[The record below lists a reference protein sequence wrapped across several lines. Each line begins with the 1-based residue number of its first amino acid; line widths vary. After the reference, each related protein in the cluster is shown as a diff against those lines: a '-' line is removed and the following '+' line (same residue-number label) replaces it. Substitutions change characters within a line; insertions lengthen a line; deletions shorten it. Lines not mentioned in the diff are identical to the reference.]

1 MGSLLNTA
9 ACDTEMATPCIGTK
23 TKQLLERP
31 LITGASVS
39 ADYGTAS
46 PGKRAALRC
55 TLPTKITTLAQ
66 AGTPGR
72 VTALRLDQTALK
84 GHSLIIAMDL
94 FFWDSTLANPEE
106 SLKALE
112 SVIHRAR
119 SLDVPILLGDIPELL
134 PGRQPAREMLNARIH
149 ALCLKE
155 RGCVGAR

>member
-1 MGSLLNTA
+1 MGSLLSSA
-9 ACDTEMATPCIGTK
+9 ACNAETATPCAETK
-23 TKQLLERP
+23 TKQLFEQP

-39 ADYGTAS
+39 ADHGTAS
-46 PGKRAALRC
+46 PGKRAALRF
-55 TLPTKITTLAQ
+55 TLPIKITTLAQ
-66 AGTPGR
+66 GGTPGR
-72 VTALRLDQTALK
+72 VTALRLDQSALK

-94 FFWDSTLANPEE
+94 FFWDSTLPNPED

-155 RGCVGAR
+155 RGCYV